1 MLGYRMFGIPVGDGD
16 GWTPLFARA
25 FNDWEIE
32 VVEHFLHKIQAF
44 RVQREEKD
52 RVFWT
57 ASKCGTFSVKS
68 LYSILKLE
76 GSFLFSSDV
85 FGGCFLCLSEVET
98 VDHLLL
104 HCVKTRVLWN
114 LLFSLFGVTWTL
126 SCTVKETLL
135 GWHGA
140 FVGKGRKKAWQMT
153 SL

>member
-1 MLGYRMFGIPVGDGD
+1 MANR
-16 GWTPLFARA
+16 
-25 FNDWEIE
+25 
-32 VVEHFLHKIQAF
+32 
-44 RVQREEKD
+44 
-52 RVFWT
+52 
-57 ASKCGTFSVKS
+57 
-68 LYSILKLE
+68 
-76 GSFLFSSDV
+76 
-85 FGGCFLCLSEVET
+85 CFLCLSEVET

-153 SL
+153 SLCIFWSIWKERNFLAFGNEEFSLQRLKYSFVCNLWSWVGVSLVLNPSSLVSFLDWLGSK